1 MDSRFDLYS
10 AHFLYDKIC
19 HYHFCSVN
27 SIILEALLYYRDYF
41 IMYKFIMKLFA
52 VEAELQLIVIYIV
65 YKDKVELIILS
76 TTDKINNFIYSIH
89 FLNAS

>member
-1 MDSRFDLYS
+1 
-10 AHFLYDKIC
+10 
-19 HYHFCSVN
+19 
-27 SIILEALLYYRDYF
+27 
-41 IMYKFIMKLFA
+41 MKLFA